1 MSERHRKLVVG
12 ELLTKPS
19 AVSPMLFVGLG
30 GCGCRMVARIARHLR
45 SRQDFEERYR
55 SLVKFALVDTN
66 VNDLEG
72 YREIADETFLLSDFE
87 KEEYANLASGK
98 LFLEAD
104 PYFTQWVPPNYRF
117 RAGDTSGAGQIRLE
131 SRLGLFYQMKHK
143 DLVPRFHRLLE
154 DLKGHQHGHR
164 RLDSAEIRIVVCYSV
179 AGGTGSGCHLPIAY
193 MLRDHAREVGKPW
206 MIGVAVLPAVFE
218 EKTGAN
224 RDGTFANGY
233 AALKETEHLM
243 KLGAPDS
250 RFYPDDGLDFHYDPS
265 EESKKAVRERPFEFL
280 YVIDKPE
287 SFSVAEPI
295 DAAADGLYLQFFSP
309 LFGAQAGD
317 YDNYTQHQRFL
328 VPHDFEH
335 KGIQG
340 FSTFYG
346 SYGAAV
352 LLVPVPGLV
361 DYCAQSAALSLMRAS
376 FLGSIPGDPL
386 YARLRTAPEPF
397 FEVTLSDDRD
407 ARPVPVGEFV
417 KRPREERNRLL
428 DRLFQKRVRLLAAC
442 EADQNVDQRFLSLF
456 RHGHRVG
463 ERPNAY
469 GGVELKGEAE
479 AKRDR
484 DFLEDKGMEFSIG
497 ALVLP
502 AIAGARPGEPIG
514 LLQAAEQR
522 IRSWAE
528 ENRMSPADGLRAMD
542 LRNRAAGW
550 VDDFRREGMRILNEG
565 YKDGRLRFPGLNSL
579 VELRFLTDEAGAVD
593 LAAKRYAVLCLREQ
607 MPRTPTLPP
616 SEELQVSGYEGARET
631 KVIKDKGEQQ
641 SIIEDLERQAID
653 RTLLGLQHYFYER
666 IQDLDDRLKSFVET
680 QRTLDQGFDDLEREH
695 LHRLERLSKEGDS
708 STNQYVLDA
717 EALQIEDGRRLWDFY
732 YEDRVADLP
741 ELTLTHPRVQQV
753 LSEAVTH
760 LSLTRGGAS
769 TSTLHQ
775 LFTALYQYARDLL
788 QVHIGGDP
796 HSPDRQR
803 RDGLTLVEALELEV
817 VYRALYR
824 SNVPE
829 IARDSHKAIRQIV
842 HEYRNLPN
850 EMKVDLSDP
859 LHRDYLRDK
868 IRRVV
873 KEKASLLCLYDDSR
887 DQQGGVRPDEIF
899 LAAIGDVFRGTR
911 IEEAIRGADLP
922 KLHWV
927 TEGWHSPKEIIFY
940 RAILNVPLYV
950 FGRMDKMKN
959 SYEAFKK
966 MAKRSKALH
975 IDKNWEEGLAD
986 LDPVSA
992 QEKHRQKLVRN
1003 QIINFAA
1010 LLTITRSD
1018 GKGPGFIVRRDGR
1031 YWLCDPAHLGNGGG
1045 SGERGLTLLGSSMAE
1060 SIERLPEVLQAEK
1073 VKFLPYQHM
1082 LQAVRDGLS
1091 PKVLRGIA
1099 VLPVQWRRYAEDLRT
1114 LYGSNPSA
1122 DELERLRDYEDSYRR
1137 LHESLEDLLERL
1149 RNKEIEQMSL
1159 DGESSEETKK
1169 LGQSVAI
1176 LRTFSESWRQLES
1189 PGPNRHGSAFLDFQ
1203 GLFDSLAPNQ
1213 LDEEI
1218 KKLKAVF
1225 NPPLRREPPT
1235 LPVTPPVT
1243 PPEAGEA
1250 LPATPSA
1257 QEEPGDSGQA
1267 AQAGS

>member
-30 GCGCRMVARIARHLR
+30 GCGCRMVARIARQLR

-66 VNDLEG
+66 VNDLES
-72 YREIADETFLLSDFE
+72 YRDLADETFLLSDFE

-117 RAGDTSGAGQIRLE
+117 RAGDTAGAGQIRLE

-143 DLVPRFHRLLE
+143 GLVPRFHRLLE
-154 DLKGHQHGHR
+154 DLKAHQHGHR
-164 RLDSAEIRIVVCYSV
+164 RLDSAEIRIVVCFSV
-179 AGGTGSGCHLPIAY
+179 AGGTGSGCHLPITY

-206 MIGVAVLPAVFE
+206 MIGVGVLPSVFD

-233 AALKETEHLM
+233 AALKEMEHLM
-243 KLGAPDS
+243 KLGAPES
-250 RFYPDDGLDFHYDPS
+250 RFYPDEGLTFHYDPS
-265 EESKKAVRERPFEFL
+265 DESKRTVRERPFEFL

-328 VPHDFEH
+328 VPHDFEA

-361 DYCAQSAALSLMRAS
+361 DYCAQASALSLMRAS
-376 FLGSIPGDPL
+376 FLGAIPGDPI
-386 YARLRTAPEPF
+386 YSRLRTAPEPF
-397 FEVTLSDDRD
+397 FEVTPSDDKD
-407 ARPVPVGEFV
+407 ARPVHVAEFV
-417 KRPREERNRLL
+417 KRPKERDRLL

-442 EADQNVDQRFLSLF
+442 EAEEGVEQRFLALF
-456 RHGHRVG
+456 RHGHRLG
-463 ERPNAY
+463 ERPTAQ
-469 GGVELKGEAE
+469 GGVELKEGEV
-479 AKRDR
+479 KRDR
-484 DFLEDKGMEFSIG
+484 DLLEDKGMENSIA

-502 AIAGARPGEPIG
+502 AISGARPGEPIG
-514 LLQAAEQR
+514 LISAAETA
-522 IRSWAE
+522 IRSYAE
-528 ENRMSPADGLRAMD
+528 ENRMSPGDGLRPMD
-542 LRNRAAGW
+542 LKNRAAGW
-550 VDDFRREGMRILNEG
+550 MEDFRREGMRVLNRG
-565 YKDGRLRFPGLNSL
+565 YKEGRIHYPGLDNL
-579 VELRFLTDEAGAVD
+579 VELRFLTDDAGSVD

-607 MPRTPTLPP
+607 MPRTPAFQP
-616 SEELQVSGYEGARET
+616 SEDFQISGYEGSKET
-631 KVIKDKGEQQ
+631 KTISKGDQP

-653 RTLLGLQHYFYER
+653 RALESLKRYFFEKLG
-666 IQDLDDRLKSFVET
+666 DLDRNLKSFVDT
-680 QRTLDQGFDDLEREH
+680 QRTLDHGFDALEREH
-695 LHRLERLSKEGDS
+695 LHRLERLRKEGDS

-717 EALQIEDGRRLWDFY
+717 EALQIEDGRRMWDFY

-741 ELTLTHPRVQQV
+741 ELTLSNPRVQQV

-760 LSLTRGGAS
+760 LSLTRGGAG
-769 TSTLHQ
+769 TSTLEQ
-775 LFTALYQYARDLL
+775 LFTALYQYAKDLL
-788 QVHIGGDP
+788 TVHIGGDP

-829 IARDSHKAIRQIV
+829 IAKDGHKAIRQIV
-842 HEYRNLPN
+842 HEYRNLPEDTKIN
-850 EMKVDLSDP
+850 LSDDV
-859 LHRDYLRDK
+859 HRDYLRDK

-887 DQQGGVRPDEIF
+887 DQQGGVRPDEVF

-922 KLHWV
+922 RLHWV
-927 TEGWHSPKEIIFY
+927 TEGWHNPKEILFY

-950 FGRMDKMKN
+950 FGRMSAMKN
-959 SYEAFKK
+959 AYERFKGL
-966 MAKRSKALH
+966 AKRSKALH
-975 IDKNWEEGLAD
+975 IDRNWEEALPD
-986 LDPVSA
+986 LDPLSA

-1010 LLTITRSD
+1010 LLTIPRSD
-1018 GKGPGFIVRRDGR
+1018 SDGPGFIVRRDGQ

-1045 SGERGLTLLGSSMAE
+1045 PGDRGLTLLGSSMAD

-1073 VKFLPYQHM
+1073 VKFLPYQQM

-1091 PKVLRGIA
+1091 PRVLSGIA
-1099 VLPVQWRRYAEDLRT
+1099 VLPVQWRRYAEELRT
-1114 LYGSNPSA
+1114 LYGSNPSVE
-1122 DELERLRDYEDSYRR
+1122 ELERLRDYEDSYWR
-1137 LHESLEDLLERL
+1137 LYESLEDLLERL
-1149 RNKEIEQMSL
+1149 RNREIEQMGL
-1159 DGESSEETKK
+1159 DGDSTEETKK
-1169 LGQSVAI
+1169 LGQSVEI
-1176 LRTFSESWRQLES
+1176 LSAFSETWRKMEHPDQNPDRS
-1189 PGPNRHGSAFLDFQ
+1189 VPASFQ
-1203 GLFDSLAPNQ
+1203 KLFDSLGPEELNQ
-1213 LDEEI
+1213 KIDQ
-1218 KKLKAVF
+1218 LKTAF
-1225 NPPLRREPPT
+1225 NRVRRPDRKAQ
-1235 LPVTPPVT
+1235 
-1243 PPEAGEA
+1243 PEGGEV
-1250 LPATPSA
+1250 PSA
-1257 QEEPGDSGQA
+1257 GGHAAEDSGQA
-1267 AQAGS
+1267 GS

>member
-30 GCGCRMVARIARHLR
+30 GCGCRMAARIARHLR
-45 SRQDFEERYR
+45 SRPDFEERYR

-117 RAGDTSGAGQIRLE
+117 RAGDTAGAGQIRLE

-143 DLVPRFHRLLE
+143 GLVARFHRLLE
-154 DLKGHQHGHR
+154 ELKAHQHGHR
-164 RLDSAEIRIVVCYSV
+164 RLDSAEIRIVVCFSV
-179 AGGTGSGCHLPIAY
+179 AGGTGSGCHLPLTY

-206 MIGVAVLPAVFE
+206 MIGVGVLPAVFE
-218 EKTGAN
+218 DKTGAN

-233 AALKETEHLM
+233 AALKELEHLM
-243 KLGAPDS
+243 RLGAPES
-250 RFYPDDGLDFHYDPS
+250 RFYPDEGLPFHYDPS
-265 EESKKAVRERPFEFL
+265 DESKRVVRERPFEFL

-309 LFGAQAGD
+309 LFGAQSGD

-328 VPHDFEH
+328 VPHDFEA

-361 DYCAQSAALSLMRAS
+361 DYCAQAAALSLMRAS
-376 FLGSIPGDPL
+376 FLGAIPGDPV
-386 YARLRTAPEPF
+386 YSRLRTAPDPF
-397 FEVTLSDDRD
+397 FEVTPSDEKD
-407 ARPVPVGEFV
+407 ARPVHVAEFV
-417 KRPREERNRLL
+417 KRPKERDRLL

-442 EADQNVDQRFLSLF
+442 ECEEGVEQRFLALF
-456 RHGHRVG
+456 RHGHRIG
-463 ERPNAY
+463 ERPTPQ
-469 GGVELKGEAE
+469 GGVEIKEGEV
-479 AKRDR
+479 KRDR
-484 DFLEDKGMEFSIG
+484 DLLEDKGMEHSIA

-502 AIAGARPGEPIG
+502 AVSGVRPGEPIG
-514 LLQAAEQR
+514 LLHAAEAA
-522 IRSWAE
+522 IRSYAE
-528 ENRMSPADGLRAMD
+528 ENRMSPSDGLRALD

-550 VDDFRREGMRILNEG
+550 MEDFRREGMRILNRG
-565 YKDGRLRFPGLNSL
+565 YKDGRIQYPGLDSL
-579 VELRFLTDEAGAVD
+579 VDLRFLTDEAGSVD

-607 MPRTPTLPP
+607 MPRTPTFSP
-616 SEELQVSGYEGARET
+616 SEDFQVSGYEGARET
-631 KVIKDKGEQQ
+631 KVIKDKGDQA

-653 RTLLGLQHYFYER
+653 RALESLKRYFFEKLGE
-666 IQDLDDRLKSFVET
+666 LDRNLKSFVDT
-680 QRTLDQGFDDLEREH
+680 QRTLDHGFDALEREH
-695 LHRLERLSKEGDS
+695 LHRLERLRKEGDS
-708 STNQYVLDA
+708 STNQYILDA
-717 EALQIEDGRRLWDFY
+717 EALQIEDGRRMWDFY

-741 ELTLTHPRVQQV
+741 ELTLSNPRVQQV

-769 TSTLHQ
+769 TSTLDQ
-775 LFTALYQYARDLL
+775 LFTALGNYARELL
-788 QVHIGGDP
+788 QVHIAGDP

-803 RDGLTLVEALELEV
+803 RDGLTLVESLELEV

-824 SNVPE
+824 SNVAE
-829 IARDSHKAIRQIV
+829 ILKDGHKAIRRIV

-859 LHRDYLRDK
+859 VHRDYLRDK

-927 TEGWHSPKEIIFY
+927 TDGWHSPKEIIFY

-959 SYEAFKK
+959 SYEAFKRL
-966 MAKRSKALH
+966 AKRSKALH
-975 IDKNWEEGLAD
+975 IDRHWEENLPD

-992 QEKHRQKLVRN
+992 QEKHRQGLVRN
-1003 QIINFAA
+1003 QIINFAT
-1010 LLTITRSD
+1010 LLTTLNPDRA
-1018 GKGPGFIVRRDGR
+1018 GHGYVVRREGR
-1031 YWLCDPAHLGNGGG
+1031 YWLCDPTQDGHPGNGNGAG
-1045 SGERGLTLLGSSMAE
+1045 LLSGVEEGLAPLGSTMAE
-1060 SIERLPEVLQAEK
+1060 SIERLPDVLEAEK
-1073 VKFLPYQHM
+1073 VKYHPYQQM

-1091 PKVLRGIA
+1091 PKVLGRIA
-1099 VLPVQWRRYAEDLRT
+1099 RLPVQWRRNAEELRT

-1122 DELERLRDYEDSYRR
+1122 DEQERLRDYEDSYGR
-1137 LHESLEDLLERL
+1137 LYESLEDLLERL
-1149 RNKEIEQMSL
+1149 RNKEIEQKSL
-1159 DGESSEETKK
+1159 GADTGAVLAGLTQAEAQANLSH
-1169 LGQSVAI
+1169 SVAI
-1176 LRTFSESWRQLES
+1176 LRTFSEQWRQMERPDQS
-1189 PGPNRHGSAFLDFQ
+1189 RGGSVPSSFQ
-1203 GLFDSLAPNQ
+1203 TLFNPLQVTELN
-1213 LDEEI
+1213 EEI
-1218 KKLKAVF
+1218 DRLKAAF
-1225 NPPLRREPPT
+1225 
-1235 LPVTPPVT
+1235 
-1243 PPEAGEA
+1243 
-1250 LPATPSA
+1250 
-1257 QEEPGDSGQA
+1257 
-1267 AQAGS
+1267 GS